1 MTAHQHGYSHDDQPP
16 QPPASSFLDALMTW
30 DGDIVRL
37 ILSTGREA
45 TGIIAMSSDGETVW
59 VTGERSVSMVTRE
72 PSLHAITKEVGYRVA
87 NVIGVEFIRD
97 QSKEL

>member
-1 MTAHQHGYSHDDQPP
+1 
-16 QPPASSFLDALMTW
+16 
-30 DGDIVRL
+30 
-37 ILSTGREA
+37 
-45 TGIIAMSSDGETVW
+45 
-59 VTGERSVSMVTRE
+59 MVTRE